1 MTLTSALVATLLILA
16 SSSVLA
22 CAPAPSCWMKSAR
35 AYLRSVCRSYSG
47 QTLQEIAQY
56 VEEPEN
62 VTAFGKAC
70 KKFGIHFKERR

>member
-1 MTLTSALVATLLILA
+1 
-16 SSSVLA
+16 
-22 CAPAPSCWMKSAR
+22 MKSDR